1 MASVN
6 IAADCMADVLNKLS
20 ELPEVGNKTLY
31 CYDYDILT
39 DAAQELQY
47 PCVGVVYEGM
57 TSVGGNDRTGL
68 SSNLVCGIFL
78 LAGDKDTET
87 RGVENKTDIVLLLDK
102 LRRQIKN
109 TTSPTRHRWEFVL
122 EIPFDISNRS
132 LGYYQKWKTN
142 IILT

>member
-1 MASVN
+1 MDAN
-6 IAADCMADVLNKLS
+6 LAANCMADVLNKIR

-31 CYDYDILT
+31 CYDYDILN
-39 DAAQELQY
+39 DVSEEINF

-68 SSNLVCGIFL
+68 STYLVCGIFL
-78 LAGDKDTET
+78 LAGDKSSEIK
-87 RGVENKTDIVLLLDK
+87 GVEPKEDIVLLLDK
-102 LRRQIKN
+102 IRNQIKN
-109 TTSPTRHRWEFVL
+109 TVAPTKHRWEFVL

-142 IILT
+142 TILS